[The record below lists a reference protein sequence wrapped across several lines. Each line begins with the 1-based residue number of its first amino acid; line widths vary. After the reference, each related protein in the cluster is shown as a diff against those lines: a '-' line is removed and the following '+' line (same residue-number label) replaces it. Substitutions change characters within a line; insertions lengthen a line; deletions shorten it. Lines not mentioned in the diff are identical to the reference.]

1 MKPYRAYETGG
12 GMTLEDRVHQASFRS
27 PAEEAGVSV
36 LVAGAHLAHL
46 LEEVC
51 STQGI
56 THDQYNVL
64 RILRGVYPDGHP
76 RYEIGRRLIERS
88 PDVTRLLD
96 RLERAGW
103 LTRKRAGHDRR
114 VVEVGITQTGLDL
127 LARADPSIAGFIEG
141 QFGSLLNEEEFTT
154 LSRFL
159 ERLRVIESA
168 AVED

>member
-1 MKPYRAYETGG
+1 
-12 GMTLEDRVHQASFRS
+12 MTLEDRVHQASFRS

-96 RLERAGW
+96 RLERRG
-103 LTRKRAGHDRR
+103 LVSRYRAEGDRRLSLARIYCDERSEVASRFLVEAVSWFARLNVRVERGHDR
-114 VVEVGITQTGLDL
+114 
-127 LARADPSIAGFIEG
+127 
-141 QFGSLLNEEEFTT
+141 
-154 LSRFL
+154 
-159 ERLRVIESA
+159 
-168 AVED
+168 

>member
-1 MKPYRAYETGG
+1 
-12 GMTLEDRVHQASFRS
+12 MTLEDRVHQASFRS

-96 RLERAGW
+96 RLERRG
-103 LTRKRAGHDRR
+103 LVSRYRAEGDRR
-114 VVEVGITQTGLDL
+114 LS
-127 LARADPSIAGFIEG
+127 LARITKKGLALLDRLDEPIAEVHRRFVEALSESG
-141 QFGSLLNEEEFTT
+141 QRELA
-154 LSRFL
+154 
-159 ERLRVIESA
+159 RLCARIIPR
-168 AVED
+168 D